1 MNVHMTT
8 INNIVSHLQK
18 SAVNKRILVA
28 IAGPPGVGKSTFAEA
43 LNDLLNAETNGCCAI
58 LPMDGFHYDDTYL
71 EKMGWRSRKGA
82 PHTFDVGGL
91 GHMLKRLSDNNED
104 QIAIPIFDRDIEIAR
119 AAAAVIPS
127 SVNIVL
133 IEGNYLLLNEAPWCD
148 LGKHFNT
155 TIALKSSYETIHQR
169 LIDRWQHFNYTTA
182 EIGEKLA
189 INDLPNVNLVLNSSI
204 QADLEFS
211 TEG

>member
-8 INNIVSHLQK
+8 INDIVSHLQK
-18 SAVNKRILVA
+18 SAANKRILVA

-43 LNDLLNAETNGCCAI
+43 LNDLLNAETNGRCAV

-91 GHMLKRLSDNNED
+91 NHMLERLSDNNED
-104 QIAIPIFDRDIEIAR
+104 LIAIPLFDRNIEIAR

-127 SVNIVL
+127 SVSIIL
-133 IEGNYLLLNEAPWCD
+133 IEGNYLLLDEAPWCD
-148 LGKHFNT
+148 LGKHF
-155 TIALKSSYETIHQR
+155 TITILLQASYETIHRR
-169 LIDRWQHFNYTTA
+169 LIDRWKHFNYTIA
-182 EIGEKLA
+182 EIEEKLA
-189 INDLPNVNLVLNSSI
+189 SNDLPNVNLVLNSSI
-204 QADLEFS
+204 QADIEFS
-211 TEG
+211 TDG